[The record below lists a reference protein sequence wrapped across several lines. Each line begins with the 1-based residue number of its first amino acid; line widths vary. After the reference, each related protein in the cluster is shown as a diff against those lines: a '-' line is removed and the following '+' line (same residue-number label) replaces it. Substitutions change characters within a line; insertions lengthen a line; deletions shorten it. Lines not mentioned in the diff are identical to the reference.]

1 MVFEALAC
9 LLKVSLAQVVKNLP
23 TMRETWVSILF
34 LGATPGEGNG
44 NPLQYSCLENPMDR
58 GAWWAKVHKVASS
71 QTGLGDLTLSLSACH
86 LLVSQ
91 LLSKFLPLAHY
102 LVLDLLACNAV
113 STAILDSVTNAL
125 QYGVGFCCTMTQISH
140 KSTYI
145 PILSLSLSP
154 TPISS
159 LRVVTDHL
167 AELLVLC
174 SKLPNFLLAICFTHG
189 NVCISVLLYHFV
201 PPCLSP
207 TMFISSF
214 STSAFL
220 FFPCK

>member
-1 MVFEALAC
+1 M
-9 LLKVSLAQVVKNLP
+9 
-23 TMRETWVSILF
+23 F
-34 LGATPGEGNG
+34 LDSTP
-44 NPLQYSCLENPMDR
+44 
-58 GAWWAKVHKVASS
+58 
-71 QTGLGDLTLSLSACH
+71 H
-86 LLVSQ
+86 L
-91 LLSKFLPLAHY
+91 
-102 LVLDLLACNAV
+102 LDLLACRVV

-189 NVCISVLLYHFV
+189 NVCISVLLFQFI
-201 PPCLSP
+201 PPSPSP
-207 TMFISSF
+207 TVSTSSF
-214 STSAFL
+214 SMSVSL
-220 FFPCK
+220 FALQIDSSVPFF